1 MLRAAREGDSFQA
14 ALVDMHMPEMDGE
27 ELGRRIK
34 QTAEIAATR
43 LVLMTP
49 FGQRGDGARLEQ
61 AGFSGYLTKPLRQTQ
76 LHDCLALVMGR
87 ETRPETGQGQLVTR
101 HTVAEAARRP
111 GRLLLVEDNP
121 TNQKVAQAM
130 LQKLGWRADVAA
142 NGLEAVRAVKH
153 VAYDLVLMDCQMPE
167 MDGFA
172 ATRSI
177 RELEAGSPP
186 FAAGPP
192 DASSASG
199 LEHRASRLP
208 IIAMTANSM
217 QGDRAR
223 CLEAGMDDY
232 TFEAGSAGGPCGN
245 DHPLALRPGIG

>member
-1 MLRAAREGDSFQA
+1 M
-14 ALVDMHMPEMDGE
+14 
-27 ELGRRIK
+27 
-34 QTAEIAATR
+34 
-43 LVLMTP
+43 
-49 FGQRGDGARLEQ
+49 
-61 AGFSGYLTKPLRQTQ
+61 
-76 LHDCLALVMGR
+76 
-87 ETRPETGQGQLVTR
+87 TR
-101 HTVAEAARRP
+101 HTVAESARRP
-111 GRLLLVEDNP
+111 GRILLVEDNP
-121 TNQKVAQAM
+121 TNQKVALAM

-153 VAYDLVLMDCQMPE
+153 MAYDLVLMDCQMPE

-177 RELEAGSPP
+177 RELEAGSSPL
-186 FAAGPP
+186 AAGHPG
-192 DASSASG
+192 ASASG

-232 TFEAGSAGGPCGN
+232 ISKPVQPEDLAEKINRWLHGPG
-245 DHPLALRPGIG
+245 LG